1 MPNTLHDWCEEKKN
15 RHPELNF
22 NCSILEG
29 KGSSAKDTFLMD
41 MLTTSMQ
48 EKIKNSVNLTN
59 EIAIKRR
66 QVSDLENMI
75 TDKNYLTHERRL
87 EELQKLEKK
96 YYNRM
101 VYMIIFLV
109 VAILMGILL
118 IYNFFF
124 LKKK

>member
-1 MPNTLHDWCEEKKN
+1 MPNTLYDWCEEKKN

-22 NCSILEG
+22 DCSVLG
-29 KGSSAKDTFLMD
+29 TKASSNDTFLMD

-48 EKIKNSVNLTN
+48 EKIKNSDNLTN

-66 QVSDLENMI
+66 QVTDLENMI

>member
-15 RHPELNF
+15 RHPELKF
-22 NCSILEG
+22 NCEKLND
-29 KGSSAKDTFLMD
+29 KSSSDDTFLMD

-48 EKIKNSVNLTN
+48 EKIKEPLTN

>member
-1 MPNTLHDWCEEKKN
+1 MPNTLYDWCEEKKN

-22 NCSILEG
+22 DCTVLGTEA
-29 KGSSAKDTFLMD
+29 SSNDTFLID

-48 EKIKNSVNLTN
+48 GKIKNSDNLTN